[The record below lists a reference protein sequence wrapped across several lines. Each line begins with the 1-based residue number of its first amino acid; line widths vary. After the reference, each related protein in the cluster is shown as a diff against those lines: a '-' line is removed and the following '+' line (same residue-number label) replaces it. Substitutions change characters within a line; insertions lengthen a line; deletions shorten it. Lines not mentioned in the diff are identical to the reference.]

1 MNTQEP
7 TTLEASSEDQE
18 TRLWAML
25 LHLSVFAGY
34 AIPIAGL
41 VAPIVIWQVM
51 KVDLPQIDV
60 HGKIV
65 VNWIISMALYG
76 AVSFVL
82 AFVLIGIPLLILLGV
97 LGLVFPIIGGI
108 KANNGE
114 AWEYPLS
121 IQFFK

>member
-7 TTLEASSEDQE
+7 TTREASSEDQE
-18 TRLWAML
+18 TRLWGML

-41 VAPIVIWQVM
+41 VAPIVIWQVR

-65 VNWIISMALYG
+65 VNWIISMA
-76 AVSFVL
+76 
-82 AFVLIGIPLLILLGV
+82 LIGIPLLILLGV